1 MSKSADVFNLMD
13 RLLPCADL
21 VELVEPE
28 EVLLLY
34 AGIGMPSIRVTELA
48 GKVGNTYHEIK
59 AGNPLLGLVDPTR
72 LRNRYAQLRE
82 QALSGDEDAL
92 NDLGWLWLNGLRFK
106 PNPVLAR
113 RLFKVAAAM
122 GSAEALYNLAE
133 LAFYGKGL
141 AVNPGLAID
150 YYEQAFEAGIPCA
163 AVALGGIYES
173 GDDGIPADHGKA
185 MSWYK
190 RGAAE
195 QDVMAYFSLGKLALD
210 ESSSEY
216 DPPLG
221 VYWLQWAAMKGL
233 VLATERLTDFY
244 LPTLDSPLDPA
255 GLLFCFWRDLA
266 ISQGSAWAWELRTAD
281 GAIPEGCTSK

>member
-1 MSKSADVFNLMD
+1 MSKSADVFNLLES
-13 RLLPCADL
+13 LLPQADL
-21 VELVEPE
+21 IELIEPD

-34 AGIGMPSIRVTELA
+34 AGIGMPSIRLGEPG
-48 GKVGNTYHEIK
+48 GKASDAYHEIK
-59 AGNPLLGLVDPTR
+59 AGNSLLRLVDPIE
-72 LRNRYAQLRE
+72 LRNRYVQLRE
-82 QALSGDEDAL
+82 QALNADEDAL
-92 NDLGWLWLNGLRFK
+92 NDLGWLWLNGSRLK
-106 PNPVLAR
+106 PNPELAR
-113 RLFKVAAAM
+113 RLFKVAAAL

-150 YYEQAFEAGIPCA
+150 YYEQAFKAGIPCA
-163 AVALGGIYES
+163 AVALGGLYES
-173 GDDGIPADHGKA
+173 GDVGIPADHGKA

-195 QDVMAYFSLGKLALD
+195 QDVMACFSLGKLALD

-233 VLATERLTDFY
+233 VLATDRLTDFY
-244 LPTLDSPLDPA
+244 FPTLDSPLDPD

-266 ISQGSAWAWELRTAD
+266 ISQGSAWAMELR
-281 GAIPEGCTSK
+281 GLY